1 MDKAKFIEIL
11 SEYKNEF
18 HTRWND
24 EMYKWELIQQF
35 QNNWN
40 INAENFHDMLND
52 ISFCKNSS

>member
-40 INAENFHDMLND
+40 INAFCNNFVMCN
-52 ISFCKNSS
+52 